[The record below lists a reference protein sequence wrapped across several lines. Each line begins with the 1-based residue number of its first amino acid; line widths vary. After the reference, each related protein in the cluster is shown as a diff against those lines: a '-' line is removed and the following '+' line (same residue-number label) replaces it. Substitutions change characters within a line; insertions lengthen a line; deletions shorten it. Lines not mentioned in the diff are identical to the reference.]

1 MEVEKE
7 EIEIGYFAEEIK
19 LMKDKVLEK
28 NLINFRES

>member
-28 NLINFRES
+28 IYQQKN